1 MSEELDNDLKRR
13 ISEVFDN
20 YEDPSADEGWMLLRE
35 KFPATAKHRGTA
47 WLWWASA
54 AAVFLLFLGVGAWL
68 ITGQPEKTEQI
79 VAQKPAKNTG
89 PKAVSPTAIDTEN
102 GPVTAPVQQND
113 VIVPVTGD
121 NYAARKAPRP
131 AVAPVQQPVVEAKP
145 IVPEVST
152 ASIIASISN
161 VPPAVKT
168 KDTAATVA
176 PKAVKEVY
184 AATQSTVAPVVVEK
198 KPALQQAPE
207 KKTMESLFAQ
217 EAMANAGKKTTEKQ
231 NKDKNVHFGV
241 FAGTYMNYAN
251 GSDNQVNVGAGFSS
265 DFRISKNLKLST
277 GVSIAQNSFNYA
289 GNNNLPQQ
297 AASASLVAQAVQNND
312 KGFNASGSSPV
323 LNNYNARLT
332 GLDVPVNLKFEFNP
346 DKSDTYISAGL
357 SSGTFI
363 NESYTYK
370 YNYPALFSGNKDA
383 PQPQQ
388 QVDEK
393 ITDSFNG
400 FYFGRTLNV
409 AFGVGYPLGKHNRLV
424 IEPFVKYPLSGLG
437 AQQIKFGSGGINL
450 KLNFQTRKK

>member
-1 MSEELDNDLKRR
+1 MNEELDNDLKRR

-20 YEDPSADEGWMLLRE
+20 YEDPSADESWMLLRE

-54 AAVFLLFLGVGAWL
+54 AAVFLLFLGVGMWL
-68 ITGQPEKTEQI
+68 KTDN
-79 VAQKPAKNTG
+79 PKNTDQITATPG
-89 PKAVSPTAIDTEN
+89 KKAMPEAISPIAIDSISNAEA
-102 GPVTAPVQQND
+102 APVKENN
-113 VIVPVTGD
+113 VTMPATD
-121 NYAARKAPRP
+121 NNYAGTKITEPTLQP
-131 AVAPVQQPVVEAKP
+131 AAKQPVDEPKTV
-145 IVPEVST
+145 VPEVTT

-161 VPPAVKT
+161 IPPAVKQ
-168 KDTAATVA
+168 KDTAVIAA
-176 PKAVKEVY
+176 PKTISPSY
-184 AATQSTVAPVVVEK
+184 AATQNNAPATVTDKNPVQQVPEK
-198 KPALQQAPE
+198 

-217 EAMANAGKKTTEKQ
+217 EAMANTNKLKEKP
-231 NKDKNVHFGV
+231 NKDKAVNFGV
-241 FAGTYMNYAN
+241 FAGTYMNYAD

-289 GNNNLPQQ
+289 GGNNLPKV
-297 AASASLVAQAVQNND
+297 AAEASLMANSLKDD
-312 KGFNASGSSPV
+312 KGFASTSTAPAI
-323 LNNYNARLT
+323 NNYNARLT
-332 GLDVPVNLKFEFNP
+332 GLDVPINLKYEFNP
-346 DKSDTYISAGL
+346 DKSDTYVSAGL

-363 NESYTYK
+363 NESYTYR
-370 YNYPALFSGNKDA
+370 YNYPALLSDNKDA
-383 PQPQQ
+383 PQQSQ

-393 ITDSFNG
+393 INNSFNG

-450 KLNFQTRKK
+450 KLNFQTRRR